1 MEFALLASGSKG
13 NCCVIRHEDSQ
24 IIIDCG
30 STKRYLTASFAALE
44 IDPLASDALLITHTH
59 QDHISQI
66 RMFRDIATY
75 AAQDVETDHLQ
86 HIEAFDTFS
95 CGAFEISVLP
105 MSHDCENTVGYVI
118 ACGKEKMVY
127 VTDTGYIK
135 NEVKPY
141 LMNADA
147 DIPSGIY
154 QTAYHQ

>member
-105 MSHDCENTVGYVI
+105 MSHDCENTVGY
-118 ACGKEKMVY
+118 GRLRQEDGNEFKFSR
-127 VTDTGYIK
+127 GYIQ
-135 NEVKPY
+135 NEM
-141 LMNADA
+141 L
-147 DIPSGIY
+147 S
-154 QTAYHQ
+154 